1 MDPRNGQ
8 RTGRAERDRSSVRG
22 PFSLHTG
29 EREVSAVPLEIGVYL
44 STRYSVR
51 PLSVSSR
58 SPSYTATRIA
68 RHGRRH
74 EIGEGR
80 LTSEPRRQSGRDA
93 SRGTVVDTQLTGAED
108 EVEESGDRDPHRTL
122 VTGESHSH
130 GLARSFSGSRYAYGR
145 AGGARGDRVPW
156 LAHRGT
162 ENGEFS
168 DNRIPFFW

>member
-1 MDPRNGQ
+1 M
-8 RTGRAERDRSSVRG
+8 
-22 PFSLHTG
+22 
-29 EREVSAVPLEIGVYL
+29 SAVPLDRGLFIDAIL
-44 STRYSVR
+44 DYSVR